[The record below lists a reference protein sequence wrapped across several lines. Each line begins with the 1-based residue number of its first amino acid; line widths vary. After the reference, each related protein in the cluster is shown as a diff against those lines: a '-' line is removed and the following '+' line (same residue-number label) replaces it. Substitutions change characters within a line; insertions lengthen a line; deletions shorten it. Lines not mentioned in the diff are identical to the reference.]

1 MMNRVIY
8 KSYLDKTYEACSKIN
23 TMVTNDNKRY
33 LKDIYVPLKL
43 NREKTLHDG
52 GDIVTVDGMPEVFNQ
67 KGQKILIVDRAGM
80 GKSTLTKRLLI
91 DIVENGNKLPVYV
104 ELRRIAPEEP
114 LMKFLVNQLGLDDDG
129 KNSFECHLKEGNVVV
144 FLDGFDEVKMEH
156 RAWLRKDIQNFASH
170 YPQCVYVITSRP
182 EDDFQDFVD
191 FVTYSISPLSL
202 HESYSLLRKHDTT
215 EPIAE
220 LLIKKLQQRENRG
233 IQEYLKTPLLVSLL
247 YAAFN
252 YKHTIPLK
260 KHLFYE
266 QVFDAF
272 FERHDLTKDGGC
284 VHDKLSKLDSYD
296 FERVLRLLGLD
307 CMKSQNVEFQRDEL
321 EGIVDR
327 SKRFL
332 PDLNFKSA
340 DFVDDLIHSVPLFC
354 RDGAF
359 LKWVHKSMQEFFAAR
374 FIYMDTKGE
383 QDGVLTAILNS
394 QKLNS
399 YYNMLDIYYDIDN
412 YGFQKNITLPILEEY
427 VSHYEYMCKDVPGI
441 SKELVDSRIGLL
453 FLTEVTVGV
462 FKGAKRQEDTFS
474 LMADRCKEQGIEVS
488 NLHAYD
494 MGGVIMCNAL
504 NLSPKLRALALLQ
517 EKMPELFLHAN
528 QYLVNHVPEGFI
540 EKDFR
545 TIKGVNE
552 CAESE
557 YMYKCCNSC
566 LTHTAWRETRYL
578 DYTKVKTEIIRI
590 KKNIQAKEDTSLLTS
605 GL

>member
-1 MMNRVIY
+1 MNRDIY

-23 TMVTNDNKRY
+23 TMVTNDNKRC

-43 NREKTLHDG
+43 RRDKARNDGHDL
-52 GDIVTVDGMPEVFNQ
+52 VTVDSMPGTFN
-67 KGQKILIVDRAGM
+67 KNGQRILIVDRAGM
-80 GKSTLTKRLLI
+80 GKSTLTKRLFI
-91 DIVENGNKLPVYV
+91 DIVENGDKLPLYV
-104 ELRRIAPEEP
+104 ELRRITPKESLLLFLEE
-114 LMKFLVNQLGLDDDG
+114 LLALDDGG
-129 KNSFECHLKEGNVVV
+129 KISFARDLERGDVVLL
-144 FLDGFDEVKMEH
+144 LDGFDEVKIEH
-156 RAWLRKDIQNFASH
+156 RAWLRKDIQDFVAH
-170 YPQCVYVITSRP
+170 YPQCVFMITSRP
-182 EDDFQDFVD
+182 EEDFQDFID
-191 FVTYSISPLSL
+191 FVTYSISPLNL
-202 HESYSLLRKHDTT
+202 QESYALLKKHDTT

-220 LLIKKLQQRENRG
+220 LLIKKLKQRENKG
-233 IQEYLKTPLLVSLL
+233 ILEYLKTPLLVSLL

-307 CMKSQNVEFQRDEL
+307 CMKSQNVEFQRTEL

-354 RDGAF
+354 KDGAL

-374 FIYMDTKGE
+374 FIYMDTKAE
-383 QDGVLTAILNS
+383 QDKVLAAILNS
-394 QKLNS
+394 PKLNS

-412 YGFQKNITLPILEEY
+412 YGFQKNITLPLLEEY
-427 VSHYEYMCKDVPGI
+427 AEHYEHMYKELPGI
-441 SKELVDSRIGLL
+441 SKELVETRIGLL

-462 FKGAKRQEDTFS
+462 FKDVKRPEQSFG
-474 LMADRCKEQGIEVS
+474 LMGDWCRKHEIKYS
-488 NLHAYD
+488 NLHAYSI
-494 MGGVIMCNAL
+494 GGLIMCNSL
-504 NLSPKLRALALLQ
+504 NLSPKLRVLTLLK
-517 EKMPELFLHAN
+517 EKRPELFSPVIMLMMD
-528 QYLVNHVPEGFI
+528 QVPKGLAERDFWAI
-540 EKDFR
+540 KD
-545 TIKGVNE
+545 VDE

-557 YMYKCCNSC
+557 VLYKCCNSC
-566 LTHTAWRETRYL
+566 LTHTAWKEMLYL
-578 DYTKVKTEIIRI
+578 NYKKTMEEIESI
-590 KKNIQAKEDTSLLTS
+590 KNNIQAKEDTSLLTS

>member
-1 MMNRVIY
+1 MMNRDIY

-23 TMVTNDNKRY
+23 TMVTNDNKRC

-43 NREKTLHDG
+43 CRENELHDG
-52 GDIVTVDGMPEVFNQ
+52 RDIVTVDGMPDVFNH
-67 KGQKILIVDRAGM
+67 KGQKVLIVDRAGM
-80 GKSTLTKRLLI
+80 GKSTLTKRLFI
-91 DIVENGNKLPVYV
+91 DIVENDDKLPVYV
-104 ELRRIAPEEP
+104 ELRRIAPEVP
-114 LMKFLVNQLGLDDDG
+114 LMTFLENQLELDDDG
-129 KNSFECHLKEGNVVV
+129 NNCFECNLKEGSVVV
-144 FLDGFDEVKMEH
+144 FLDGFDEVKMEY
-156 RAWLRKDIQNFASH
+156 RAWLRKDIQDFVSR
-170 YPQCVYVITSRP
+170 YPKCIYVITSRP
-182 EDDFQDFVD
+182 EDDFQDFVK

-202 HESYSLLRKHDTT
+202 EESYSLLRKHDTT

-220 LLIKKLQQRENRG
+220 LLIDKLQQRENRG

-284 VHDKLSKLDSYD
+284 VHDKQSKLDSYD

-307 CMKSQNVEFQRDEL
+307 CMKSQNVEFQRGEL
-321 EGIVDR
+321 EGIVNR

-332 PDLNFKSA
+332 PDLNFKPA

-354 RDGAF
+354 KDGAF

-383 QDGVLTAILNS
+383 QDDVLTAILNS
-394 QKLNS
+394 RKLNS

-427 VSHYEYMCKDVPGI
+427 VRHYERMCKEVPGI
-441 SKELVDSRIGLL
+441 SKELVDTRIGLL
-453 FLTEVTVGV
+453 FMTEVTVGV
-462 FKGAKRQEDTFS
+462 FKDVKRQENTFS
-474 LMADRCKEQGIEVS
+474 LMADRCKKQGIEFS

-494 MGGVIMCNAL
+494 IGGVIMCNAL
-504 NLSPKLRALALLQ
+504 NLSPKLRIMALLQ
-517 EKMPELFLHAN
+517 EKMPELFTYAN
-528 QYLVNHVPEGFI
+528 QYMINLAPERLI
-540 EKDFR
+540 ENDFR
-545 TIKGVNE
+545 TIKGVDE
-552 CAESE
+552 CTESE
-557 YMYKCCNSC
+557 EMYKCCNSC
-566 LTHTAWRETRYL
+566 LTHTAWKETLYLRYE
-578 DYTKVKTEIIRI
+578 KAQEEIIRI
-590 KKNIQAKEDTSLLTS
+590 KKNVKAKEDTSLLTS

>member
-1 MMNRVIY
+1 MNRGIY

-23 TMVTNDNKRY
+23 TMVTNDNKRC

-43 NREKTLHDG
+43 RREKALHDG
-52 GDIVTVDGMPEVFNQ
+52 KDVVTVDGMPEVFNE

-91 DIVENGNKLPVYV
+91 DVVEKDDKLPVYV
-104 ELRRIAPEEP
+104 ELRRIAPKEP
-114 LMKFLVNQLGLDDDG
+114 LMMFLEDCLSLDDNG
-129 KNSFECHLKEGNVVV
+129 KTFFECDLREGNVML
-144 FLDGFDEVKMEH
+144 FLDGFDEVKVEH
-156 RAWLRKDIQNFASH
+156 RAWLRRDIQNFVTR
-170 YPQCVYVITSRP
+170 YPQCVFVITSRP
-182 EDDFQDFVD
+182 EDDFQDFVG
-191 FVTYSISPLSL
+191 FVTYSISPLNL
-202 HESYSLLRKHDTT
+202 QESYSLLRKHDTT

-220 LLIKKLQQRENRG
+220 LLIDKLQQRENKG

-272 FERHDLTKDGGC
+272 FARHDLTKEGGC
-284 VHDKLSKLDSYD
+284 VHDKLSKLDSDD

-307 CMKSQNVEFQRDEL
+307 CMKSQNVEFQRDDL
-321 EGIVDR
+321 ENIVER

-332 PDLNFKSA
+332 PDLNFNST

-383 QDGVLTAILNS
+383 QDDVLKAILNS
-394 QKLNS
+394 RKLNS

-412 YGFQKNITLPILEEY
+412 YGFQKNLTLPLLEEY
-427 VSHYEYMCKDVPGI
+427 VRHYERMYKELPGI
-441 SKELVDSRIGLL
+441 RKELVETRIGLL
-453 FLTEVTVGV
+453 FLTEVTIGV
-462 FKGAKRQEDTFS
+462 FKGVKRQENTFE
-474 LMADRCKEQGIEVS
+474 LMADWCRGQGIEFS
-488 NLHAYD
+488 NLHAYE
-494 MGGVIMCNAL
+494 MGKVIMCNAL
-504 NLSPKLRALALLQ
+504 NLSPKLKVLALLQ
-517 EKMPELFLHAN
+517 EKKPELFLHAV
-528 QYLVNHVPEGFI
+528 QYMINHVPIGVI

-545 TIKGVNE
+545 TIKGVDE
-552 CAESE
+552 CSDSE
-557 YMYKCCNSC
+557 EIYKCCNSC
-566 LTHTAWRETRYL
+566 LTHTAWKETLYL
-578 DYTKVKTEIIRI
+578 SYERTKEEIERI
-590 KKNIQAKEDTSLLTS
+590 KKNVKAKEDTSLLTS

>member
-1 MMNRVIY
+1 MNRDIY
-8 KSYLDKTYEACSKIN
+8 KSYLEKTYEACSKIN
-23 TMVTNDNKRY
+23 TMVTNDNKRC

-43 NREKTLHDG
+43 SREKALHDG
-52 GDIVTVDGMPEVFNQ
+52 RDIVTVDGMPEVFNR

-80 GKSTLTKRLLI
+80 GKSTLTKRLFI
-91 DIVENGNKLPVYV
+91 DIVENGDKLPVYV

-114 LMKFLVNQLGLDDDG
+114 LMEFLEDQLKLDDDG
-129 KNSFECHLKEGNVVV
+129 TNSFECHLKEGNVVL
-144 FLDGFDEVKMEH
+144 FLDGFDEVKMDH
-156 RAWLRKDIQNFASH
+156 RTWLRKDIQNFVSR
-170 YPQCVYVITSRP
+170 YPKCVYVITSRP

-202 HESYSLLRKHDTT
+202 QESYSLLRKHDTT

-220 LLIKKLQQRENRG
+220 LLIDKLQQRENRG

-272 FERHDLTKDGGC
+272 FARHDLTKEGGC
-284 VHDKLSKLDSYD
+284 EHDKLSKLESDE
-296 FERVLRLLGLD
+296 FKRVLRLLGLD
-307 CMKSQNVEFQRDEL
+307 CMKSQIVEFQRGEL
-321 EGIVDR
+321 EEIVDR
-327 SKRFL
+327 SKRYL

-340 DFVDDLIHSVPLFC
+340 DFVDDLVHSVPLFC
-354 RDGAF
+354 RDGSF
-359 LKWVHKSMQEFFAAR
+359 LRWVHKSMQEFFAAQ

-383 QDGVLTAILNS
+383 QDDVLKAILNS
-394 QKLNS
+394 RKLNS

-412 YGFQKNITLPILEEY
+412 YGFQKNLTLPLLEEY
-427 VSHYEYMCKDVPGI
+427 VRHYERMYKEVPGI
-441 SKELVDSRIGLL
+441 SKELVETRIGLL
-453 FLTEVTVGV
+453 FLTEVAVGV
-462 FKGAKRQEDTFS
+462 FKGAKRQENTFS
-474 LMADRCKEQGIEVS
+474 LMADRCKKQGIEFS

-504 NLSPKLRALALLQ
+504 DLSPKLRVLALLQ
-517 EKMPELFLHAN
+517 EKMPGLFLHAN
-528 QYLVNHVPEGFI
+528 HYLMNHAPEGFI
-540 EKDFR
+540 GKDFR
-545 TIKGVNE
+545 TIKGVDE

-557 YMYKCCNSC
+557 ELYKCCNSC
-566 LTHTAWRETRYL
+566 LTHTAWRETLYL
-578 DYTKVKTEIIRI
+578 SYTKAKEEILKI
-590 KKNIQAKEDTSLLTS
+590 KKNVQAKEDTSLLTS